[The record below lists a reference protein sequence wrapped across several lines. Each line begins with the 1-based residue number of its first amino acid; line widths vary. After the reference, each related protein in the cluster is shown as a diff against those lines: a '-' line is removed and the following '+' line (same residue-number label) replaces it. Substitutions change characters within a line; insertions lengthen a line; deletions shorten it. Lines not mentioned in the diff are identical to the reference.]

1 MKNMDAI
8 KVKDVSFTYQDMY
21 YNALS
26 RMNLNISA
34 GELVVLMG
42 KSGAGKS
49 TLCRILNALIPKF
62 YKGLFY
68 GTVEIFNELTFGK
81 EVFEMAKDVGMVFQD
96 FESQLFSSNVELECA
111 FGQEN
116 LSISRDEM
124 LNRIKEALL
133 KVGLVGFENRAPNT
147 LSGGEKQRLAIAS
160 ILAMKPNIIIMD
172 EPTTDLDPLGKS
184 EIFAVC
190 ELLKQEGVTLLL
202 VEHEIELA
210 YRADKIILM
219 DRGEMVLEGSPD
231 EILRKVGF
239 LEKCSIRPPQIPKLF
254 QELKYKGKLPLTK
267 QEAYRIFKLQ
277 DWFIPEARYNVLK
290 WQDAKRMEKYQE
302 PVIEIAN
309 LEYEYPEG
317 EKVLKGI
324 DLTIKAGE
332 FVAILGQNG
341 SGKTT
346 LVKHFNGLLTP
357 TKGNVLISGMNTRRK
372 KVSELALEIGFVFQN
387 PDCQIFENTIFDEVA
402 FGPRNLGVSEK
413 EVSRRVYDALTAVQ
427 LTAYEKDDPFTLTK
441 GEKQKLAI
449 ASVLVS
455 TPKVLILDEPTTGL
469 DYDEIIS
476 IMNLLVELNKRG
488 HTIIIITHT
497 MWIAAEYA
505 HRIIVLKEGEIVLD
519 NIPRMVFKE
528 EAILKKSHLLIPE
541 IVSLS
546 HMLGQMTLLSIEE
559 FKFCMC

>member
-1 MKNMDAI
+1 MDAI
-8 KVKDVSFTYQDMY
+8 EVKDVSFAYQDMH

-26 RMNLNISA
+26 RMNLNIPA
-34 GELVVLMG
+34 GQLVVIMG

-49 TLCRILNALIPKF
+49 TLCRVLNALIPKF
-62 YKGLFY
+62 YNGMFY
-68 GTVEIFNELTFGK
+68 GTVEILNELTFEK
-81 EVFEMAKDVGMVFQD
+81 EVFELAKEVGMVFQD
-96 FESQLFSSNVELECA
+96 FESQLFSTNVELECA

-116 LSISRDEM
+116 LCIPRDEM

-133 KVGLVGFENRAPNT
+133 KVGLVGFENRNPTT

-160 ILAMKPNIIIMD
+160 VLAMKPKILIMD
-172 EPTTDLDPLGKS
+172 EPTTDLDPVGKS
-184 EIFAVC
+184 EIFAIC
-190 ELLKQEGVTLLL
+190 ELLKQEDVTLLL

-219 DRGEMVLEGSPD
+219 DRGEMVLEGEPN

-239 LEKCSIRPPQIPKLF
+239 LERCGIRPPQIPKLF
-254 QELKYKGKLPLTK
+254 QELKYKGKLPLTL
-267 QEAYRIFKLQ
+267 QEAYQIFKLQ
-277 DWFIPEARYNVLK
+277 DWCIPEARYNVLK
-290 WQDAKRMEKYQE
+290 WQEAKRMEKYRD
-302 PVIEIAN
+302 PVIEVAN
-309 LEYEYPEG
+309 LEYEYPDG

-346 LVKHFNGLLTP
+346 LIKHFNGLLKP
-357 TKGNVLISGMNTRRK
+357 TKGNILISGINTRRR
-372 KVSELALEIGFVFQN
+372 KVSDLAREIGFVFQN

-402 FGPRNLGVSEK
+402 FASRNLGISEK

-427 LTAYEKDDPFTLTK
+427 LTAYEKDDPFALTK

-449 ASVLVS
+449 ASVLSS
-455 TPKVLILDEPTTGL
+455 TPQVLILDEPTTGL
-469 DYDEIIS
+469 DYDEITS

-488 HTIIIITHT
+488 HTIVIITHI
-497 MWIAAEYA
+497 MWVAAEYA

-519 NIPRMVFKE
+519 SIPRMVFKE
-528 EAILKKSHLLIPE
+528 EEILKKSHLLVPE

-546 HMLGQMTLLSIEE
+546 NMLGYMTLLSIEE
-559 FKFCMC
+559 FKFCILGE